1 MIQDFYGEFS
11 VKCPVCGMQE
21 THHGSVISY
30 ERENGEDS
38 QTIGKK
44 VGSESSFMTDHNP
57 SRRRNAVGINFSC
70 EGGHHFNMNIVQH
83 KGNTFIEFE
92 ETKTPI

>member
-11 VKCPVCGMQE
+11 VKCPVCDAQE
-21 THHGSVISY
+21 THHHTVTSY
-30 ERENGEDS
+30 EREDGEDS
-38 QTIGKK
+38 QTVVKR
-44 VGSESSFMTDHNP
+44 VGRGSNFITNHNP

-70 EGGHHFNMNIVQH
+70 ENGHSFNMNIIQH
-83 KGNTFIEFE
+83 KGTTFIEFE